1 MKITIKS
8 TGETITA
15 NGCPVAIW
23 KGWTEGLIPVRVL
36 LVKVEPTNLDDAE
49 DFDREL
55 SEGDQ
60 SP

>member
-8 TGETITA
+8 TGETTTA
-15 NGCPVAIW
+15 NGCRVAIW